1 MRALGSNNESD
12 TRGIMSNDQESIP
25 KMQASQ
31 EDMAMGQKQL
41 KQRRLAAQR
50 AEKVNHIAPQI
61 AVAPKQTLAVVALI
75 LSLGMGGFSGFLFM
89 QLQEANSQLIKT
101 ESTLNGHAT
110 NLTVLNDK
118 LSASDE
124 NSTLS
129 DGALKVLLKDNAKEI
144 RKLWDLTNKTNKP
157 NIEKNSKSI
166 SGVITSVIKIDNK
179 ATGIDKKV
187 VSANSNISGNK
198 NSISANEDNISAN
211 EDSISANEDN
221 ISANED
227 NISANK
233 NTISANKNTISG
245 NKNSIAALKIS
256 LAISQKSFEAK
267 LADHKSSMKGL
278 PSATEVRIGN
288 NEQSI
293 RSIDAT
299 RKKLNSSMAEVES
312 QFNEMK
318 LEIEDIQIRLDR
330 MQNGM
335 TGTL

>member
-1 MRALGSNNESD
+1 
-12 TRGIMSNDQESIP
+12 MSNDQESIP

-31 EDMAMGQKQL
+31 EDMAMRQKQL
-41 KQRRLAAQR
+41 QQRRLAAQR
-50 AEKVNHIAPQI
+50 AAKVNPTAPHIAPL
-61 AVAPKQTLAVVALI
+61 APKQTLAVVALI
-75 LSLGMGGFSGFLFM
+75 LSLGMGGFAGFLFV
-89 QLQEANSQLIKT
+89 QLQEAHSQLSKAEGI
-101 ESTLNGHAT
+101 LNGHAT
-110 NLTVLNDK
+110 NLAVLNDK

-129 DGALKVLLKDNAKEI
+129 VGALKVLLKDNAKEI

-157 NIEKNSKSI
+157 NIEKNSKAI
-166 SGVITSVIKIDNK
+166 SGVKTSVIKVDNK

-198 NSISANEDNISAN
+198 NSI
-211 EDSISANEDN
+211 
-221 ISANED
+221 
-227 NISANK
+227 
-233 NTISANKNTISG
+233 
-245 NKNSIAALKIS
+245 ALLKTS
-256 LAISQKSFEAK
+256 LANSQKSLEAK
-267 LADHKSSMKGL
+267 LTDLKSSMTGL
-278 PSATEVRIGN
+278 PEATEVRIGN

-330 MQNGM
+330 MQNAM

>member
-1 MRALGSNNESD
+1 MDAFMGTMMPVLGSNNHNNESG
-12 TRGIMSNDQESIP
+12 TWGIMSNDQESIP

-31 EDMAMGQKQL
+31 EDMAIGQKQL

-50 AEKVNHIAPQI
+50 AGKVNHTAPQI
-61 AVAPKQTLAVVALI
+61 AAAPKQTLAVVALI

-101 ESTLNGHAT
+101 EGILNGHAT

-118 LSASDE
+118 LLASDE

-144 RKLWDLTNKTNKP
+144 VKLWNLTNKTNKP
-157 NIEKNSKSI
+157 NIAKNSKAI
-166 SGVITSVIKIDNK
+166 SGVKTSVIKVDSK

-187 VSANSNISGNK
+187 VAANSNISGNTNSISANENNISGNK
-198 NSISANEDNISAN
+198 NSIA
-211 EDSISANEDN
+211 
-221 ISANED
+221 
-227 NISANK
+227 
-233 NTISANKNTISG
+233 T
-245 NKNSIAALKIS
+245 LKIS
-256 LAISQKSFEAK
+256 LANSQKSLEAK
-267 LADHKSSMKGL
+267 LADLKSSMKGV
-278 PSATEVRIGN
+278 PEATEVRIGN

-330 MQNGM
+330 LQNPK